1 MIDLCGSKLQ
11 FLERE
16 RKGDRKI
23 DWLKGDSEIWEWTLL
38 LISSEFVFIS
48 IFIFFVLERIIGE
61 RGGLNWL
68 SVPALLHDFGT
79 RAVLLYYFYTHSIRL
94 GVLCLS
100 IVILFKKNGM
110 LFLLCSNIFTK
121 FL

>member
-1 MIDLCGSKLQ
+1 MWLEASI
-11 FLERE
+11 FRERE
-16 RKGDRKI
+16 KGRQKDR
-23 DWLKGDSEIWEWTLL
+23 LAEGCDSKIWEWTLL

-48 IFIFFVLERIIGE
+48 IFIFFVRERIIGE

-79 RAVLLYYFYTHSIRL
+79 RAVLLYYYYTHSIRL
-94 GVLCLS
+94 GVLCLP

-110 LFLLCSNIFTK
+110 LFLLFS
-121 FL
+121 